1 MEIYNEAL
9 YDLLSDNPAAS
20 EGLAI
25 MEDNNGNTQ
34 VLGYM
39 SDSTFTIQPNPK
51 PLEFISTCFKICGVL
66 LLATLGHTAALCG
79 SFQPS
84 LTQPSDH

>member
-34 VLGYM
+34 VDIGSSQIEDKALNI
-39 SDSTFTIQPNPK
+39 TCW
-51 PLEFISTCFKICGVL
+51 EFVK
-66 LLATLGHTAALCG
+66 
-79 SFQPS
+79 Q
-84 LTQPSDH
+84 LT